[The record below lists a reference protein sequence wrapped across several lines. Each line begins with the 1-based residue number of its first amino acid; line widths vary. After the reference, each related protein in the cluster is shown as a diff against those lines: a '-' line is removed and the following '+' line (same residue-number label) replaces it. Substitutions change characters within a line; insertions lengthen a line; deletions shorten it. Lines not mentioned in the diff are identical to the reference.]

1 MKGLS
6 FDLGCWGIKV
16 YIHDTDLQI
25 YKYTSYIEGA
35 KQFFDINELKN
46 CLTLENRHKKT
57 FFGPRNK

>member
-25 YKYTSYIEGA
+25 YKYTSYIEGV
-35 KQFFDINELKN
+35 KQFFDIN
-46 CLTLENRHKKT
+46 
-57 FFGPRNK
+57 